1 MLLSDLFSSRSSFSV
16 LDFFRWEVD
25 VVGVLQGGAGDLEL
39 VFTII
44 FHFKFRQFSLF
55 FYTVV

>member
-1 MLLSDLFSSRSSFSV
+1 MLLSDLFSSRSSFLV

-39 VFTII
+39 VFTIM